1 MLLLVVAVGLQEVVV
16 VEVGIEP
23 ARATLI
29 YSKMS
34 VISFDSDV
42 VL

>member
-1 MLLLVVAVGLQEVVV
+1 VLLLVVAFGLQVVAV
-16 VEVGIEP
+16 VEVGVES
-23 ARATLI
+23 AKATLI